1 MTRKLFLALA
11 GVCALLLVPAFAED
25 PKKADP
31 KGDPKEVKLEGT
43 MVCGKCKLKETDECS
58 NVVQVKE
65 GDKTVTY
72 YLKDK
77 GGKETYHDDCCKA
90 SVKVKVTGGTVTEK
104 DGKKWLEG
112 AKVEVVKDKEEKKD
126 K

>member
-1 MTRKLFLALA
+1 MTRKLFLAVA

-25 PKKADP
+25 KKPADEKKADT
-31 KGDPKEVKLEGT
+31 KEVKLEGE
-43 MVCGKCKLKETDECS
+43 MVCGKCKLKETEACS

-72 YLKDK
+72 YLMDK
-77 GGKETYHDDCCKA
+77 GAKEDYHKECCQKTA
-90 SVKVKVTGGTVTEK
+90 KVKVTGGKVVEK

-112 AKVEVVKDKEEKKD
+112 SKVEVVKDDKKN